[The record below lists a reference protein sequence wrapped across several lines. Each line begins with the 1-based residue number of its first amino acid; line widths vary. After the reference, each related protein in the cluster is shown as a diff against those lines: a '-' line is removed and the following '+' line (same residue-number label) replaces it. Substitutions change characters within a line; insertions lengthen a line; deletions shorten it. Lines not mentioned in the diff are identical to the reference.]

1 MKNWTNLHNHT
12 VFSMLDGHG
21 DVEQYLTRAKD
32 LGMLGLATTD
42 HGNIHSWLDFYDA
55 GMACG
60 VKPIL
65 GSEMYQARKS
75 RFDRDEEERSGPS
88 KNEWEQRGPYH
99 ITILAKNNVGYHNI
113 IKMSSKAFTEGYYVK
128 PRVDHDLIS
137 QHSEGIIV
145 LSGCLNGEVSQALL
159 RKDYKTALNHAAK
172 MQQIVGKE
180 NYFIEIQNHGI
191 AEQLAIIPD
200 LIKVANH
207 IGAKIIPSGDC
218 HYVHQRDAHAHDI
231 MLCVATNSNIHTPDR
246 FSFSGD
252 HFYLQSYDEM
262 ASVFSEDQLKN
273 TMHVYDMI
281 DLKLDFG
288 DIHFPNFPIPTKE
301 SSTEYFERLA
311 WDGLR
316 QKYGQNLPQNIVDR
330 AQHEIRVV
338 KEMGFPEYFLVVSD
352 LVRWAKSNDI
362 TVGWGRGSAAG
373 SILSYAFGITNLD
386 PIKFGL
392 LFERFLVEGR
402 KSMPDIDLD
411 FDDRHRDKV
420 IEYARQKYGEDKV
433 AHICTFNR
441 TGAKQSIRDAAR
453 ALGLDYASGDRI
465 AKLVPPPVLGVSK
478 NLNDC
483 MQVTEFS
490 AAYSTEENSKLII
503 DTAFGLEG
511 VVRQTGIHAAGIVIS
526 KEPLI
531 EYLPVMKKGADNP
544 LVTQWD
550 MGRVEQCGLL
560 KIDFLG
566 LRNLGVID
574 QCIKT
579 VEKRTGQKI
588 ILDDLPLDDENT
600 YKELCKGN
608 AMGVFQLESAGM
620 RELMIQMQPRSIQ
633 DIMALISLYRPGP
646 MGSGMDKLY
655 IDRKNGKA
663 KISYVHEKME
673 EALGSSLG
681 IMLYQED
688 VLAVARSLAGFSA
701 SEADDLRKVIG
712 KKQMDKI
719 AKIRKSFVTGCI
731 ENSGLTKSIADK
743 IFSDIEF
750 FGGYGFNRAHA
761 ASYAMISYVTAYLK
775 THYTAEYMAAL
786 ITSVAG
792 NKEKLFLYLNDCRKL
807 DINVL
812 PPSINKSGI
821 DFEVEDDNNI
831 LFGLGS
837 VSGIGASIAESIIL
851 KRDTEKPYSSMYDF
865 FRRCDPTVLK
875 KSTLEHLS
883 YAGALDELIPEMED
897 EDLNR
902 SVELSILEKEKE
914 ELGIYVTKH
923 PLEGTWDKM
932 KPNIDVEL
940 IQIPECVTNSYL
952 KVGGIITASKKI
964 ITKKGARMFKFNIE
978 DPTGELEII
987 VFPKDAKNYT
997 DDFFRAGEIVYISG
1011 TLNRET
1017 DDENS
1022 SYRLFLSNIEKIDH
1036 ATLFSGKAI
1045 YLEIDTLN
1053 SEKIQQICDIINAHN
1068 GNKQVYLKVK
1078 NNLGTFVYRFNKTT
1092 NRKAEAL
1099 FDTIIK
1105 EESYGS
1111 NR

>member
-21 DVEQYLTRAKD
+21 NVEQYLSRAKD

-75 RFDRDEEERSGPS
+75 RFDRDPEERSGPS

-200 LIKVANH
+200 LIKIANH

-218 HYVHQRDAHAHDI
+218 HYVHQHDAHAHDI
-231 MLCVATNSNIHTPDR
+231 MLCVATNSNVHTPNR

-252 HFYLQSYDEM
+252 NFYLQSYDEM

-311 WDGLR
+311 WEGLR
-316 QKYGQNLPQNIVDR
+316 NRYGNDLPEHIIER
-330 AQHEIRVV
+330 ANHEIKVV
-338 KEMGFPEYFLVVSD
+338 EDMGFPEYFLVVSD
-352 LVRWAKSNDI
+352 LVRWAKDNDI
-362 TVGWGRGSAAG
+362 RVGWGRGSAAG
-373 SILSYAFGITNLD
+373 SILSYAFNITNLD
-386 PIKFGL
+386 PLRFGL
-392 LFERFLVEGR
+392 MFERFLVEGR

-411 FDDRHRDKV
+411 FDDRYRDKV
-420 IEYARQKYGEDKV
+420 IDYARSKYGDDKV
-433 AHICTFNR
+433 AHICTFNK
-441 TGAKQSIRDAAR
+441 TGARQSIRDAAR
-453 ALGLDYASGDRI
+453 ALGHDFSIGDKVS
-465 AKLVPPPVLGVSK
+465 KLVPTPVLGVSK
-478 NLNDC
+478 SLHEC
-483 MQVTEFS
+483 MDVADF
-490 AAYSTEENSKLII
+490 ADLYKKDPISKEII

-511 VVRQTGIHAAGIVIS
+511 LVRQTGMHAAGIVIS
-526 KEPLI
+526 RDSLV
-531 EYLPVMKKGADNP
+531 EYLPIMQKGIDNP
-544 LVTQWD
+544 IITQWD

-574 QCIKT
+574 QCVRLVK
-579 VEKRTGQKI
+579 KHKGLDI
-588 ILDDLPLDDENT
+588 IVDEIPLDDPAT
-600 YKELCKGN
+600 YAELCRAN
-608 AMGVFQLESAGM
+608 AIGVFQLESSGM
-620 RELMIQMQPRSIQ
+620 RELMVQLQPQNIE

-655 IDRKNGKA
+655 IDRKHGRSRVEYDHPKL
-663 KISYVHEKME
+663 E
-673 EALGSSLG
+673 EVLGPSLG

-688 VLAVARSLAGFSA
+688 VLGVARELAGFS
-701 SEADDLRKVIG
+701 SGQADDLRKAIG

-719 AKIRKSFVTGCI
+719 SLFREKFVSGCVTTSQLNEDRANKIY
-731 ENSGLTKSIADK
+731 
-743 IFSDIEF
+743 SDIEY

-761 ASYAMISYVTAYLK
+761 ASYAMISYITAYLK
-775 THYTAEYMAAL
+775 TNFTAEYMAAL
-786 ITSVAG
+786 LTSVAG
-792 NKEKLFLYLNDCRKL
+792 NKDKLAIYLSDCRKL
-807 DINVL
+807 KLKVM
-812 PPSINKSGI
+812 PPSINHSTEDFTVI
-821 DFEVEDDNNI
+821 DSSTIV
-831 LFGLGS
+831 FGLAAIN
-837 VSGIGASIAESIIL
+837 GIGYAVSEAIL
-851 KRDTEKPYSSMYDF
+851 SNRDLTNPYTSMHDF
-865 FRRCDPTVLK
+865 LRRTNPAVLK
-875 KSTLEHLS
+875 KGTLEHLAAS
-883 YAGALDELIPEMED
+883 GAFDELID
-897 EDLNR
+897 KTLDQDFGR
-902 SVELSILEKEKE
+902 RTELSILEREKE
-914 ELGIYVTKH
+914 ELGIYVSKN
-923 PLEGTWDKM
+923 PVDGIWDLLSE
-932 KPNIDVEL
+932 NVSHEIVEL
-940 IQIPECVTNSYL
+940 QDVNPGSRVSIS
-952 KVGGIITASKKI
+952 GIISSFKKI
-964 ITKKGARMFKFNIE
+964 ITKKGSRMYKFNVQDISSDIE
-978 DPTGELEII
+978 VI
-987 VFPKDAKNYT
+987 VFPRESRNY
-997 DDFFRAGEIVYISG
+997 DEDFFSNGEVINIVG
-1011 TLNRET
+1011 TLNKEG
-1017 DDENS
+1017 DEENS
-1022 SYRLFLSNIEKIDH
+1022 TNKIVLNSCEKVDLSY
-1036 ATLFSGKAI
+1036 FSGGRPI
-1045 YLEIDTLN
+1045 YLTSNKLIT
-1053 SEKIQQICDIINAHN
+1053 EKTINKLYGIINEN
-1068 GNKQVYLKVK
+1068 TGGSYVFVDIDDGDKNLKFK
-1078 NNLGTFVYRFNKTT
+1078 FNKTT
-1092 NRKAEAL
+1092 SIVIKDKLEQL
-1099 FDTIIK
+1099 IK
-1105 EESYGS
+1105 EIQ
-1111 NR
+1111 

>member
-21 DVEQYLTRAKD
+21 NVEQYLSRAKD

-159 RKDYKTALNHAAK
+159 RKDYKTALSHAAK

-200 LIKVANH
+200 LIKIANH

-218 HYVHQRDAHAHDI
+218 HYVHQHDAHAHDI
-231 MLCVATNSNIHTPDR
+231 MLCVATNSNVHTPNR

-252 HFYLQSYDEM
+252 NFYLQSYDEM

-311 WDGLR
+311 WEGLR
-316 QKYGQNLPQNIVDR
+316 NRYGNDLPEHIIER
-330 AQHEIRVV
+330 ANHEIKVV
-338 KEMGFPEYFLVVSD
+338 EDMGFPEYFLVVSD
-352 LVRWAKSNDI
+352 LVRWAKDNDI
-362 TVGWGRGSAAG
+362 RVGWGRGSAAG
-373 SILSYAFGITNLD
+373 SILSYAFNITNLD
-386 PIKFGL
+386 PLRFGL
-392 LFERFLVEGR
+392 MFERFLVEGR

-411 FDDRHRDKV
+411 FDDRYRDKV
-420 IEYARQKYGEDKV
+420 IDYARTKYGDDKV
-433 AHICTFNR
+433 AHICTFNK
-441 TGAKQSIRDAAR
+441 TGARQSIRDAAR
-453 ALGLDYASGDRI
+453 ALGHDFSIGDKVS
-465 AKLVPPPVLGVSK
+465 KLVPTPVLGVSK
-478 NLNDC
+478 SLHEC
-483 MQVTEFS
+483 MDVGDF
-490 AAYSTEENSKLII
+490 ADLYKKDPISKEII

-511 VVRQTGIHAAGIVIS
+511 LVRQTGMHAAGIVIS
-526 KEPLI
+526 RDSLV
-531 EYLPVMKKGADNP
+531 EYLPIMQKGVDNP
-544 LVTQWD
+544 IITQWD

-574 QCIKT
+574 QCVRLVK
-579 VEKRTGQKI
+579 KHKGLDI
-588 ILDDLPLDDENT
+588 IVDEIPLDDPAT
-600 YKELCKGN
+600 YAELCRAN
-608 AMGVFQLESAGM
+608 AIGVFQLESSGM
-620 RELMIQMQPRSIQ
+620 RELMVQLQPQNIE

-655 IDRKNGKA
+655 IDRKHGRSRVEYDHPKL
-663 KISYVHEKME
+663 E
-673 EALGSSLG
+673 EVLGPSLG

-688 VLAVARSLAGFSA
+688 VLGVARELAGFS
-701 SEADDLRKVIG
+701 SGQADDLRKAIG

-719 AKIRKSFVTGCI
+719 SLFREKFVSGCVTTSQLNEDRANKIY
-731 ENSGLTKSIADK
+731 
-743 IFSDIEF
+743 SDIEY

-761 ASYAMISYVTAYLK
+761 ASYAMISYITAYLK
-775 THYTAEYMAAL
+775 TNFTAEYMAAL
-786 ITSVAG
+786 LTSVAG
-792 NKEKLFLYLNDCRKL
+792 NKDKLAIYLSDCRKL
-807 DINVL
+807 KLRVM
-812 PPSINKSGI
+812 PPSINDSTEDFTVI
-821 DFEVEDDNNI
+821 DSSTIV
-831 LFGLGS
+831 FGLAAIN
-837 VSGIGASIAESIIL
+837 GIGYAVSEAIL
-851 KRDTEKPYSSMYDF
+851 SNRDLGNPYTSMHDF
-865 FRRCDPTVLK
+865 LRRTNPAVLK
-875 KSTLEHLS
+875 KGTLEHLAAS
-883 YAGALDELIPEMED
+883 GAFDELID
-897 EDLNR
+897 KTLDQDFGR
-902 SVELSILEKEKE
+902 RTELSILEREKE
-914 ELGIYVTKH
+914 ELGIYVSKN
-923 PLEGTWDKM
+923 PVDGIWDLLSES
-932 KPNIDVEL
+932 ISHEIVEL
-940 IQIPECVTNSYL
+940 QDVNAGSRVSIS
-952 KVGGIITASKKI
+952 GIISSFKKI
-964 ITKKGARMFKFNIE
+964 ITKKGSRMYKFNVQDISSDIE
-978 DPTGELEII
+978 VI
-987 VFPKDAKNYT
+987 VFPRESRNY
-997 DDFFRAGEIVYISG
+997 DEDFFSNGEVINIVG
-1011 TLNRET
+1011 TLNKEG
-1017 DDENS
+1017 DEENS
-1022 SYRLFLSNIEKIDH
+1022 TNKIVLNSCEKVDLSY
-1036 ATLFSGKAI
+1036 FSGGRPI
-1045 YLEIDTLN
+1045 YLTSNKLIT
-1053 SEKIQQICDIINAHN
+1053 EKTINKLYDIISENSGGSYVFLDIDDGDKN
-1068 GNKQVYLKVK
+1068 LKFK
-1078 NNLGTFVYRFNKTT
+1078 FNKTT
-1092 NRKAEAL
+1092 SIVIKKKLEEL
-1099 FDTIIK
+1099 IK
-1105 EESYGS
+1105 EI
-1111 NR
+1111 